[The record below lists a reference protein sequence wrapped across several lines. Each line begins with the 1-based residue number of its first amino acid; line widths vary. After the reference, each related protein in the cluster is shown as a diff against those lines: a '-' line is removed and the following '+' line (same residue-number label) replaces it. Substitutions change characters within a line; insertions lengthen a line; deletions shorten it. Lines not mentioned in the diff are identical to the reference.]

1 MASAPGSTAP
11 RALGARVLRRED
23 ARLVRGGGRYV
34 SDVAVPGLLE
44 AAFVRSPRAHA
55 VIEGIDAEAAR
66 TAPGVVAVLLAED
79 LDGLAL
85 PMRAKN
91 ATPGY
96 SECDTPVL
104 ARDKVR
110 MTGEPVALVIADSRY
125 RAEDAAALVD
135 VRYRDL
141 PPVLTIDDALAE
153 GAPAVHDE
161 VPDNRF
167 NHFATATDGLDAAF
181 ESADEVVELEIRQQR
196 YCAVPMEARVAIA
209 SYDVGTQE
217 LTAWLSS
224 QVPHIA
230 RTGLAKHLVMPE
242 NKVRV
247 IAPDMGGGFGA
258 KCVLYQED
266 VAVCAASRLLHRPVK
281 WVSDRSEDFHA
292 TMHGREQR
300 HHIRVAATSEGRVL
314 GVRSEIAAA
323 NGAYAPW
330 PYTAALDSGQASEN
344 VTGPYDIPDYGR
356 DVAAVVTNKAPMG
369 PYRGVGRVIACLGME
384 RAMDDL
390 AERLGLD
397 ALEVRRRNLVR
408 SFPYTT
414 AAGLVFESGDYVGM
428 LDLLEETIDWKR
440 VRAENEELRGQ
451 GVHRGLGVAFAVE
464 QSAYGPLSLASRQME
479 MTFGYDTASIR
490 VEPDGHVRVA
500 VGLHN
505 HGQGH
510 ETTIAQI
517 AASEL
522 GIDPND
528 IVVIWGDTATVPYG
542 LGTWASRSTVTSGSA
557 TLLAA
562 RDIKDKVLRL
572 ASEMLEADPGDLDIE
587 DGRVFVRGTP
597 ARHVS
602 FRAVARR
609 AAHEPHLLPEDEEPG
624 LETTRRYMPPDPG
637 TFASAAH
644 AAHVELD
651 PETGAVRILRYVVA
665 EDCGTMVNPL
675 IVEGQVHGGVAQG
688 IGGALYEDLVYDEAG
703 TLVSGSFMDYLIP
716 TAAEIPDVDVC
727 HLESPTP
734 LVPGGF
740 KGMGEG
746 GAVNSPAC
754 VLAAVNDALRPLG
767 VVANHTPIT
776 PDFVLAALSG
786 GG

>member
-1 MASAPGSTAP
+1 M
-11 RALGARVLRRED
+11 
-23 ARLVRGGGRYV
+23 
-34 SDVAVPGLLE
+34 
-44 AAFVRSPRAHA
+44 
-55 VIEGIDAEAAR
+55 
-66 TAPGVVAVLLAED
+66 
-79 LDGLAL
+79 
-85 PMRAKN
+85 
-91 ATPGY
+91 
-96 SECDTPVL
+96 
-104 ARDKVR
+104 
-110 MTGEPVALVIADSRY
+110 
-125 RAEDAAALVD
+125 
-135 VRYRDL
+135 
-141 PPVLTIDDALAE
+141 
-153 GAPAVHDE
+153 
-161 VPDNRF
+161 
-167 NHFATATDGLDAAF
+167 
-181 ESADEVVELEIRQQR
+181 
-196 YCAVPMEARVAIA
+196 
-209 SYDVGTQE
+209 
-217 LTAWLSS
+217 
-224 QVPHIA
+224 PHIA

-242 NKVRV
+242 NRVRV

-258 KCVLYQED
+258 KCVLYQEE

-281 WVSDRSEDFHA
+281 WVSDRSEDLHA

-300 HHIRVAATSEGRVL
+300 HHIRVAATAEGRVL

-369 PYRGVGRVIACLGME
+369 PYRGVGRVIACLGIE

-510 ETTIAQI
+510 ETTIAQL

-572 ASEMLEADPGDLDIE
+572 AVGDARGRPRRPRHRGRARVRCAAPPRAACLPRRGPPGRARAAPAAR
-587 DGRVFVRGTP
+587 GRGAGAGDHAPLHAARPGHVRQRRP
-597 ARHVS
+597 R
-602 FRAVARR
+602 RPRR
-609 AAHEPHLLPEDEEPG
+609 A
-624 LETTRRYMPPDPG
+624 R
-637 TFASAAH
+637 
-644 AAHVELD
+644 
-651 PETGAVRILRYVVA
+651 PETGAV
-665 EDCGTMVNPL
+665 THP
-675 IVEGQVHGGVAQG
+675 
-688 IGGALYEDLVYDEAG
+688 
-703 TLVSGSFMDYLIP
+703 
-716 TAAEIPDVDVC
+716 
-727 HLESPTP
+727 
-734 LVPGGF
+734 
-740 KGMGEG
+740 
-746 GAVNSPAC
+746 
-754 VLAAVNDALRPLG
+754 ALRGGRGLRHDG
-767 VVANHTPIT
+767 Q
-776 PDFVLAALSG
+776 PD
-786 GG
+786 